1 MNTAWQGMS
10 LREAVAAAHELGA
23 RVEWKHANGELVFRH
38 PEAARPIAV
47 NGRRKDASRRLVT
60 WLRQLGSEVADG

>member
-1 MNTAWQGMS
+1 MSAAWQGMS
-10 LREAVAAAHELGA
+10 LREAVDAALGLSA

-60 WLRQLGSEVADG
+60 WLRQLRKEVADG